1 MLDKWKRCIFVT
13 LDRLYSNNSVITMN
27 KIITFAALAAFL
39 TAGNLC
45 AKDNAKERWMDP
57 DITRVNT
64 LAPRASFFAFESEAL
79 AKDGDK
85 SQSNRFLSL
94 EGLWNFHFVKNHN
107 EAPKGFYAIGY
118 DDTDWVQFPVPGL
131 FELNGY
137 GDIIYK
143 NIGYAWATQFT
154 PNPPYIEE
162 KNNYTGSYRREVEV
176 PAEWKGQNIIM
187 YVGSATSNLT
197 LWVNGKEVGYSEDS
211 KDAAEF
217 DVTKYLKPGEK
228 NLICM
233 QVMRWCDGSYGED
246 QDFWRFTGIARE
258 VYLYARAKSHVEDI
272 HIGQGLSDDF
282 KNGKLSVQLTTVAAK
297 GKTVKLTLADMNG
310 KEVWHKT
317 EKLASAEVSYN
328 AEIPGIAAWTAETP
342 NLYTLDVTLSD
353 GNGVIE
359 SLRQRV
365 GFRNIEIKNAQVLL
379 NGQPI
384 LIKGAN
390 RHEMDPEGGYVI
402 SREQMLEDIRT
413 MKKLN
418 INAVRTSHY
427 PCDPYFYD
435 LCDEYGIYVCA
446 EANFESHGMGY
457 DKTRLAQNPDFRK
470 AIVERNICNVEI
482 QKNHP
487 SIIFWS
493 MGNESGHGDNFK
505 DAYHAIKA
513 LDNTRP
519 VQYERAG
526 LAKETDVYCPMY
538 YEYRDC
544 ENYSKSNA
552 NRPLIQCEY
561 AHAMG
566 NSMGGFMHYMELIR
580 KYPKYQGGFIWDMV
594 DQAVR
599 GKSKVTGKQ
608 IWMYGGDSGR
618 YPASDHN
625 FNCNGIVAPDRSFH
639 PHAYEVQYGYQDYWV
654 KGIDLNAGT
663 VSVYNEKFF
672 TGSDNI
678 RMFVSTLV
686 DGKQVNKQVLDKIE
700 LSQQQTTAVKIDT
713 EVIKAALESNPGKDV
728 MLNVEFVLS
737 NDDNMLP
744 AGYVVAHGQLPLQD
758 AYAVQPIAAQKSECC
773 ANGSVEVD
781 SMLACYELTAKGM
794 TVTINRHTGMIDYL
808 DVHGTPMLADGYG
821 VVPNFWRA
829 PTDNDYGGGAGVQKH
844 VMAWRSTEY
853 ALKSIALKQ
862 EEKSVCVTANMNIVG
877 LEANLTLTYILY
889 GDGELVV
896 KEHLD
901 VNEEARNKP
910 MPTRFGMQWVM
921 PEEYAEVKYYGRGPI
936 ENYSDRKESQH
947 LGIFTQ
953 SVADQYHPYIR
964 PQESGNHCDVR
975 YWQVLNVKG
984 EGLEF
989 KAHGPMEC
997 SSLNYFPSDLDDGK
1011 DKNARQSH
1019 SGDLVPRNLTITQI
1033 AQTQMGLGCVNSWGA
1048 WAENQ
1053 YLLGWKDREF
1063 IYSVKFVH

>member
-1 MLDKWKRCIFVT
+1 MKKLF
-13 LDRLYSNNSVITMN
+13 LLALL
-27 KIITFAALAAFL
+27 TFFL
-39 TAGNLC
+39 SGGNVS
-45 AKDNAKERWMDP
+45 AKDNSKEPWMDP
-57 DITRVNT
+57 YVTRVNT

-79 AKDGDK
+79 AQKGDK
-85 SQSNRFLSL
+85 SLSRRYMSL
-94 EGLWNFHFVKNHN
+94 EGMWNFHFARHHYD
-107 EAPKGFYAIGY
+107 APEGFQLPGY
-118 DDTDWVQFPVPGL
+118 NDSEWVEFPVPGL

-143 NIGYAWATQFT
+143 NIGYAWATQFK

-162 KNNYTGSYRREVEV
+162 KNNYTGSYRKEVVV
-176 PAEWKGQNIIM
+176 PADWKGQNIIM
-187 YVGSATSNLT
+187 HVGSATSNLT
-197 LWVNGKEVGYSEDS
+197 LWVNGKQVGYSEDS

-217 DVTKYLKPGEK
+217 DITRYLKPGEK

-258 VYLYARAKSHVEDI
+258 VYLYARPKAHLQDI
-272 HIGQGLSDDF
+272 HVGQDLNEDF
-282 KNGKLSVQLTTVAAK
+282 TVGKLSVALSAPSAK
-297 GKTVKLTLADMNG
+297 GKEVKLSLSDAKGTV
-310 KEVWHKT
+310 VWQKSR
-317 EKLASAEVSYN
+317 KLTSAETTF
-328 AEIPGIAAWTAETP
+328 AADIDNVKPWTAETP
-342 NLYTLDVTLSD
+342 DLYTLSVTLSD
-353 GNGVIE
+353 AKGVIE
-359 SLRQRV
+359 SIRQRV
-365 GFRNIEIKNAQVLL
+365 GFRHIEIKNAQVLL

-390 RHEMDPEGGYVI
+390 RHEMDPDGGYVI
-402 SREQMLEDIRT
+402 SRERMLEDIRV
-413 MKKLN
+413 MKELN

-457 DKTRLAQNPDFRK
+457 DRTRLAQNPDFRK
-470 AIVERNICNVEI
+470 AIVERNICNVEV

-505 DAYHAIKA
+505 EAYHAIKA

-526 LAKETDVYCPMY
+526 LAKETDIFCPMY
-538 YEYRDC
+538 YDYNDC
-544 ENYSKSNA
+544 VKYSEGNS

-566 NSMGGFMHYMELIR
+566 NSMGGFMHYMELTR
-580 KYPKYQGGFIWDMV
+580 KYPKYQGGFIWDMI

-654 KGIDLNAGT
+654 KGFDPKAGT
-663 VSVYNEKFF
+663 ISVYNEKFF
-672 TGSDNI
+672 SGSDNV
-678 RMFVSTLV
+678 RMVLTTLV
-686 DGKQVNKQVLDKIE
+686 EGRKADRQVVDNLVLP
-700 LSQQQTTAVKIDT
+700 QQKTTAVQVPA
-713 EVIKAALESNPGKDV
+713 EALNAVLVANPGKEV
-728 MLNVEFVLS
+728 LLNVEFMLK
-737 NDDNMLP
+737 NDSPLLP
-744 AGYVVAHGQLPLQD
+744 AGYVIAHQQLALQD
-758 AYAVQPIAAQKSECC
+758 PYAAQAVAETAVPASAGGE
-773 ANGSVEVD
+773 VLVD
-781 SMLACYELTAKGM
+781 SMLACYELTAGNM
-794 TVTINRHTGMIDYL
+794 TVTINRRTGMIDYL
-808 DVHGTPMLADGYG
+808 DVNGRPMLADGYG
-821 VVPNFWRA
+821 VTPNFWRA
-829 PTDNDYGGGAGVQKH
+829 PTDNDYGGGAGIIKRIQP
-844 VMAWRSTEY
+844 WRNP
-853 ALKSIALKQ
+853 AFDLKSIRLEQDGA
-862 EEKSVCVTANMNIVG
+862 SARVTASLDVVRMDASLV
-877 LEANLTLTYILY
+877 LTYILY
-889 GDGELVV
+889 VDGSLTV
-896 KEHLD
+896 KEHLN
-901 VNEEARNKP
+901 VNEDAKHKP

-921 PEEYAEVKYYGRGPI
+921 PEEYARVCYYGRGPV
-936 ENYSDRKESQH
+936 ENYIDRKESQH
-947 LGIFTQ
+947 LGIFSQ
-953 SVADQYHPYIR
+953 SVAEQYHAYIR
-964 PQESGNHCDVR
+964 PQESGNHSDVR
-975 YWQVLNVKG
+975 YWQVLNAKG

-997 SSLNYFPSDLDDGK
+997 SSLNYFPSDLDDGP

-1019 SGDLVPRNLTITQI
+1019 SGDLTPRNLTVTQV

-1048 WAENQ
+1048 WAEQ
-1053 YLLGWKDREF
+1053 EYLLGWKDRKF
-1063 IYSVKFVH
+1063 MYTVKYIK

>member
-1 MLDKWKRCIFVT
+1 MKKLF
-13 LDRLYSNNSVITMN
+13 LL
-27 KIITFAALAAFL
+27 ALLTVFL
-39 TAGNLC
+39 SGGNVS
-45 AKDNAKERWMDP
+45 AKDNSKEPWMDP
-57 DITRVNT
+57 YVTRVNT

-79 AKDGDK
+79 AQKGDK
-85 SQSNRFLSL
+85 SLSRRYMSL
-94 EGLWNFHFVKNHN
+94 EGMWNFHFARHHYD
-107 EAPKGFYAIGY
+107 APEGFQLPGY
-118 DDTDWVQFPVPGL
+118 NDSEWVEFPVPGL

-143 NIGYAWATQFT
+143 NIGYAWATQFK

-162 KNNYTGSYRREVEV
+162 KNNYTGSYRKEVVV
-176 PAEWKGQNIIM
+176 PADWKGQNIIM
-187 YVGSATSNLT
+187 HVGSATSNLT
-197 LWVNGKEVGYSEDS
+197 LWVNGKQVGYSEDS

-217 DVTKYLKPGEK
+217 DITRYLKPGEK

-258 VYLYARAKSHVEDI
+258 VYLYARPKAHLQDI
-272 HIGQGLSDDF
+272 HVGQDLNEDF
-282 KNGKLSVQLTTVAAK
+282 TVGKLSVALSAPSAK
-297 GKTVKLTLADMNG
+297 GKEVKLSLSDAKGTV
-310 KEVWHKT
+310 VWQ
-317 EKLASAEVSYN
+317 ENRKLTSAETTF
-328 AEIPGIAAWTAETP
+328 AADIDNVKPWTAETP
-342 NLYTLDVTLSD
+342 DLYTLSVTLSD
-353 GNGVIE
+353 AKGVIE
-359 SLRQRV
+359 SVRQRV
-365 GFRNIEIKNAQVLL
+365 GFRHIEIKNAQVLL

-390 RHEMDPEGGYVI
+390 RHEMDPDGGYVI
-402 SREQMLEDIRT
+402 SREQMLEDIRV
-413 MKKLN
+413 MKELN

-457 DKTRLAQNPDFRK
+457 DRTRLAQNPDFRK
-470 AIVERNICNVEI
+470 AIVERNICNVEV

-505 DAYHAIKA
+505 EAYHAIKA

-526 LAKETDVYCPMY
+526 LAKETDIFCPMY
-538 YEYRDC
+538 YDYNDC
-544 ENYSKSNA
+544 AKYSEGNS

-566 NSMGGFMHYMELIR
+566 NSMGGFMHYMELTR
-580 KYPKYQGGFIWDMV
+580 KYPKYQGGFIWDMI

-654 KGIDLNAGT
+654 KGFDPKAGT
-663 VSVYNEKFF
+663 ISVYNEKFF
-672 TGSDNI
+672 SGSDNV
-678 RMFVSTLV
+678 RMVLTTLV
-686 DGKQVNKQVLDKIE
+686 EGRKADRQVVDNLVLP
-700 LSQQQTTAVKIDT
+700 QQKTTAVQVPA
-713 EVIKAALESNPGKDV
+713 EALNALLVANPGKEV
-728 MLNVEFVLS
+728 LLNVEFMLK
-737 NDDNMLP
+737 NDSPLLP
-744 AGYVVAHGQLPLQD
+744 AGYVIAHQQLALQ
-758 AYAVQPIAAQKSECC
+758 APYAAQAVAETAVPAS
-773 ANGSVEVD
+773 AGGQVLVD
-781 SMLACYELTAKGM
+781 SMLACFELTAGNM
-794 TVTINRHTGMIDYL
+794 TVTINRRTGMIDYL
-808 DVHGTPMLADGYG
+808 DVNGRPMLADGYG
-821 VVPNFWRA
+821 VTPNFWRA
-829 PTDNDYGGGAGVQKH
+829 PTDNDYGGGAGIIKRIQP
-844 VMAWRSTEY
+844 WRNP
-853 ALKSIALKQ
+853 AFDLKSIRLEQDGA
-862 EEKSVCVTANMNIVG
+862 SARVTANLDVVRMDASLV
-877 LEANLTLTYILY
+877 LTYILY
-889 GDGELVV
+889 ADGSLTV
-896 KEHLD
+896 KEHLN
-901 VNEEARNKP
+901 VNEDAKHKP

-921 PEEYAEVKYYGRGPI
+921 PEEYAQVCYYGRGPV
-936 ENYSDRKESQH
+936 ENYIDRKESQH
-947 LGIFTQ
+947 LGIFSQ
-953 SVADQYHPYIR
+953 SVAEQYHAYIR
-964 PQESGNHCDVR
+964 PQESGNHSDVR
-975 YWQVLNVKG
+975 YWQVLNAKG

-997 SSLNYFPSDLDDGK
+997 SSLNYFPSDLDDGP

-1019 SGDLVPRNLTITQI
+1019 SGDLTPRNLTVTQV

-1048 WAENQ
+1048 WAEQ
-1053 YLLGWKDREF
+1053 EYLLGWKDREF
-1063 IYSVKFVH
+1063 MYTVKYIK

>member
-1 MLDKWKRCIFVT
+1 MKKLF
-13 LDRLYSNNSVITMN
+13 LL
-27 KIITFAALAAFL
+27 ALLTVFL
-39 TAGNLC
+39 SGGNVY
-45 AKDNAKERWMDP
+45 AKDNSKEPWMDP
-57 DITRVNT
+57 YVTRVNT

-79 AKDGDK
+79 AQKGDK
-85 SQSNRFLSL
+85 SLSRRYMSL
-94 EGLWNFHFVKNHN
+94 EGMWNFHFARHHYD
-107 EAPKGFYAIGY
+107 APEGFQLPGY
-118 DDTDWVQFPVPGL
+118 NDSEWVEFPVPGL

-162 KNNYTGSYRREVEV
+162 KNNYTGSYRKEVVV
-176 PAEWKGQNIIM
+176 PADWKGQNIIM
-187 YVGSATSNLT
+187 HVGSATSNLT
-197 LWVNGKEVGYSEDS
+197 LWVNGKQVGYSEDS

-217 DVTKYLKPGEK
+217 DITRYLKPGEK

-258 VYLYARAKSHVEDI
+258 VYLYARPKAHLQDI
-272 HIGQGLSDDF
+272 HIGQDLNEDF
-282 KNGKLSVQLTTVAAK
+282 TVGKLSVALSAPSAK
-297 GKTVKLTLADMNG
+297 GKEVKLSLSDAKGTV
-310 KEVWHKT
+310 VWQ
-317 EKLASAEVSYN
+317 ENRKLTSAE
-328 AEIPGIAAWTAETP
+328 ATFAADIDNVKPWTAEP
-342 NLYTLDVTLSD
+342 PDLYTLSITLSD
-353 GNGVIE
+353 AKGVIE
-359 SLRQRV
+359 SVRQRV
-365 GFRNIEIKNAQVLL
+365 GFRHIEIKNAQVLL

-390 RHEMDPEGGYVI
+390 RHEMDPDGGYVI
-402 SREQMLEDIRT
+402 SRERMLEDIRV
-413 MKKLN
+413 MKELN

-457 DKTRLAQNPDFRK
+457 DRTRLAQNPDFRK
-470 AIVERNICNVEI
+470 AIVERNICNVEV

-505 DAYHAIKA
+505 EAYHAIKA

-526 LAKETDVYCPMY
+526 LAKETDIFCPMY
-538 YEYRDC
+538 YDYNDC
-544 ENYSKSNA
+544 VKYSEGNS

-566 NSMGGFMHYMELIR
+566 NSMGGFMHYMELTR
-580 KYPKYQGGFIWDMV
+580 KYPKYQGGFIWDMI

-654 KGIDLNAGT
+654 KGFDPKAGT
-663 VSVYNEKFF
+663 ISVYNEKFF
-672 TGSDNI
+672 SGSDNV
-678 RMFVSTLV
+678 RMVLTTLV
-686 DGKQVNKQVLDKIE
+686 EGRKADRQVVDNLVLP
-700 LSQQQTTAVKIDT
+700 QQKTTAVQVPA
-713 EVIKAALESNPGKDV
+713 EALNALLVANPGKEV
-728 MLNVEFVLS
+728 LLNVEFMLK
-737 NDDNMLP
+737 NDSPLLP
-744 AGYVVAHGQLPLQD
+744 AGYVIAHQQLALQD
-758 AYAVQPIAAQKSECC
+758 PYAAQAVAETAVPASAGGE
-773 ANGSVEVD
+773 VLVD
-781 SMLACYELTAKGM
+781 SMLACYELTAGNM
-794 TVTINRHTGMIDYL
+794 TVTINRRTGMIDYL
-808 DVHGTPMLADGYG
+808 DVNGRPMLADGYG
-821 VVPNFWRA
+821 VTPNFWRP
-829 PTDNDYGGGAGVQKH
+829 PTDNDYGGGAGIINRIQP
-844 VMAWRSTEY
+844 WRNPAFE
-853 ALKSIALKQ
+853 LKSIRLEQDGA
-862 EEKSVCVTANMNIVG
+862 SARVTANLDVVRMDASLV
-877 LEANLTLTYILY
+877 LTYILY
-889 GDGELVV
+889 ADGSLTV
-896 KEHLD
+896 KEHLN
-901 VNEEARNKP
+901 VNEEAKHKP

-921 PEEYAEVKYYGRGPI
+921 PEEYTQVCYYGRGPV
-936 ENYSDRKESQH
+936 ENYIDRKESQH
-947 LGIFTQ
+947 LGIFSQ
-953 SVADQYHPYIR
+953 SVAEQYHAYIR
-964 PQESGNHCDVR
+964 PQESGNHSDVR
-975 YWQVLNVKG
+975 YWQVLNAKG

-997 SSLNYFPSDLDDGK
+997 SSLNYFPSDLDDGP

-1019 SGDLVPRNLTITQI
+1019 SGDLTPRNLTVTQV

-1048 WAENQ
+1048 WAEQ
-1053 YLLGWKDREF
+1053 EYLLGWKDREF
-1063 IYSVKFVH
+1063 MYTVKYIK

>member
-1 MLDKWKRCIFVT
+1 MKKLF
-13 LDRLYSNNSVITMN
+13 LL
-27 KIITFAALAAFL
+27 ALL
-39 TAGNLC
+39 TAFISGGSVS
-45 AKDNAKERWMDP
+45 AKDNSKEPWMDP
-57 DITRVNT
+57 NVTRVNT
-64 LAPRASFFAFESEAL
+64 LAPRASFFAFETEAL
-79 AKDGDK
+79 ADKGDK
-85 SQSNRFLSL
+85 ALSQRYMSL
-94 EGLWNFHFVKNHN
+94 EGNWNFHFARHHYD
-107 EAPKGFYAIGY
+107 APENFYLPGY
-118 DDTDWVQFPVPGL
+118 NDSEWVEFPVPGL

-162 KNNYTGSYRREVEV
+162 KNNYTGSYRKEFVI
-176 PAEWKGQNIIM
+176 PADWKGQNVIM
-187 YVGSATSNLT
+187 HVGSATSNLT
-197 LWVNGKEVGYSEDS
+197 LWVNGKQVGYSEDS

-217 DVTKYLKPGEK
+217 DITRYLKLGEK

-258 VYLYARAKSHVEDI
+258 VYLYARPKACLQDI
-272 HIGQGLSDDF
+272 HIGQDLNADF
-282 KNGKLSVQLTTVAAK
+282 TVGKLSVALSAPNAK
-297 GKTVKLTLADMNG
+297 GKNIKLSLCDAKG
-310 KEVWHKT
+310 AIVW
-317 EKLASAEVSYN
+317 EQSGRLDAAETTFTTDVN
-328 AEIPGIAAWTAETP
+328 NVMPWTAETP
-342 NLYTLDVTLSD
+342 NLYTLSVTLSD
-353 GNGVIE
+353 AKGVIE
-359 SLRQRV
+359 SIRQRV
-365 GFRNIEIKNAQVLL
+365 GFRHVEIKGGQVLL

-390 RHEMDPEGGYVI
+390 RHEMDPDGGYVI
-402 SREQMLEDIRT
+402 SRERMLDDIRV

-457 DKTRLAQNPDFRK
+457 DRTRLAQNPDFRK

-526 LAKETDVYCPMY
+526 LAKETDVFCPMY

-544 ENYSKSNA
+544 EKYSQSNPA
-552 NRPLIQCEY
+552 RPLVQCEY

-580 KYPKYQGGFIWDMV
+580 KYPHYQGGFIWDMV

-599 GKSKVTGKQ
+599 GTSKVTGKQ

-618 YPASDHN
+618 YPATDHN

-639 PHAYEVQYGYQDYWV
+639 PHAYEVAYGYQDYWV

-672 TGSDNI
+672 SGSDNI

-686 DGKQVNKQVLDKIE
+686 DGKQVNRQVLDKVE
-700 LSQQQTTAVKIDT
+700 LPQQQTTPVKINT
-713 EVIKAALESNPGKDV
+713 NVIKEVLEANPGKDV

-758 AYAVQPIAAQKSECC
+758 AHAVQPIAAHKEECC
-773 ANGSVEVD
+773 IAGTVKVD

-794 TVTINRHTGMIDYL
+794 TVTINRRTGMIDYV
-808 DVHGTPMLADGYG
+808 DVNGKPMLADGHG
-821 VVPNFWRA
+821 VLPNFWRA
-829 PTDNDYGGGAGVQKH
+829 PTDNDYGGGAGIINRVQ
-844 VMAWRSTEY
+844 AWRNPTF
-853 ALKSIALKQ
+853 ALKSISMVQDQA
-862 EEKSVCVTANMNIVG
+862 SARVTAKMDIVRMD
-877 LEANLTLTYILY
+877 ASLTLTYILY
-889 GDGELVV
+889 ADGNLTV
-896 KEHLD
+896 KEYLD
-901 VNEEARNKP
+901 VNEEAKHKP

-921 PEEYAEVKYYGRGPI
+921 PKEYDMVNYYGRGPE
-936 ENYSDRKESQH
+936 ENYIDRKESQH

-953 SVADQYHPYIR
+953 NVAEQYHAYIR

-997 SSLNYFPSDLDDGK
+997 SSLNFFPSDLDDGP

-1019 SGDLVPRNLTITQI
+1019 SGDLTPCNLTVTQV

-1048 WAENQ
+1048 WPEGE

-1063 IYSVKFVH
+1063 VYTVKYVGGI

>member
-1 MLDKWKRCIFVT
+1 MRKVFLAS
-13 LDRLYSNNSVITMN
+13 LL
-27 KIITFAALAAFL
+27 ALVL
-39 TAGNLC
+39 AGNHAY
-45 AKDNAKERWMDP
+45 AKDNSKEPWMDP
-57 DITRVNT
+57 YVTRVNT
-64 LAPRASFFAFESEAL
+64 LAPHASFFAFESEAL
-79 AKDGDK
+79 AQKGDK
-85 SQSNRFLSL
+85 KLSDRYMSL
-94 EGLWNFHFVKNHN
+94 EGMWNFNFVKDHDK
-107 EAPKGFYAIGY
+107 APKNFFAIDY
-118 DDTDWVQFPVPGL
+118 DDSGWVEFPVPGL

-162 KNNYTGSYRREVEV
+162 KNNYTGSYRKVVEV
-176 PAEWKGQNIIM
+176 PANWKGQNIVM

-197 LWVNGKEVGYSEDS
+197 LWINGKEVGYSEDS

-217 DVTKYLKPGEK
+217 DITKYLKPGEK

-258 VYLYARAKSHVEDI
+258 VYLYARPKAHIEDI
-272 HIGQGLSDDF
+272 HIGQGLSEDF
-282 KNGKLSVQLTTVAAK
+282 ATGKLSVQLTAQAAK
-297 GKTVKLTLADMNG
+297 GKTVKLALTDKAG
-310 KEVWHKT
+310 KEIWQAT
-317 EKLASAEVSYN
+317 EKLTSNEASFSTNINNVK
-328 AEIPGIAAWTAETP
+328 AWTAETP
-342 NLYTLDVTLSD
+342 NLYTLSVTLSD
-353 GNGVIE
+353 ANGVIE

-365 GFRNIEIKNAQVLL
+365 GFRNVEIKNAQVLL

-390 RHEMDPEGGYVI
+390 RHEIDPDGGYVM
-402 SREQMLEDIRT
+402 SRERMLDDILT

-457 DKTRLAQNPDFRK
+457 DRTRLAQNPDFRK

-505 DAYHAIKA
+505 EAYHAIKA

-526 LAKETDVYCPMY
+526 LAKETDIFCPMY
-538 YEYRDC
+538 YTYREC
-544 ENYSKSNA
+544 ENYSKSDA

-566 NSMGGFMHYMELIR
+566 NSMGGFMLYMDLIR

-599 GKSKVTGKQ
+599 GKSKVTGNQ

-654 KGIDLNAGT
+654 KDVNLEQGT
-663 VSVYNEKFF
+663 ISIYNEKFF
-672 TGSDNI
+672 TGSDYI
-678 RMFVSTLV
+678 RMLVSVLV
-686 DGKQVNKQVLDKIE
+686 DGKQVYKQNIEQVNLPQQKTTPIKIN
-700 LSQQQTTAVKIDT
+700 ANA
-713 EVIKAALESNPGKDV
+713 IKAALGNSPAGDV
-728 MLNVEFVLS
+728 MINVEFILS
-737 NDDNMLP
+737 NDHNMLP
-744 AGYVVAHGQLPLQD
+744 AGYVVAHQQLPLQD
-758 AYAVQPIAAQKSECC
+758 AYATQTIALDNCEE
-773 ANGSVEVD
+773 GIEGTVEVD
-781 SMLACYELTAKGM
+781 SMLACYEMTAQDM
-794 TVTINRHTGMIDYL
+794 AVTINRHTGMIDYV
-808 DVHGTPMLADGYG
+808 DVHGKPVLADGHS
-821 VVPNFWRA
+821 VEPNFWRA
-829 PTDNDYGGGAGVQKH
+829 PTDNDYGGGAGIQSRI
-844 VMAWRSTEY
+844 MAWRNPMFN
-853 ALKSIALKQ
+853 LKSINMDQ
-862 EEKSVCVTANMNIVG
+862 DEKRACVTANINIAG
-877 LEANLTLTYILY
+877 LEASLTITYTLYADGNLTI
-889 GDGELVV
+889 
-896 KEHLD
+896 KEALD
-901 VNEEARNKP
+901 VNEEARHKP
-910 MPTRFGMQWVM
+910 MPSRFGMQWVM
-921 PEEYAEVKYYGRGPI
+921 PKEYDMVNYYGRGPE
-936 ENYSDRKESQH
+936 ENYIDRKESQH
-947 LGIFTQ
+947 LGIFKQ
-953 SVADQYHPYIR
+953 SVAEQYHPYVR
-964 PQESGNHCDVR
+964 PQESGNHCDIR
-975 YWQVLNVKG
+975 YWRVLNAKG

-989 KAHGPMEC
+989 KAHAPMEC
-997 SSLNYFPSDLDDGK
+997 SSLNYFPSDLDDGR

-1019 SGDLVPRNLTITQI
+1019 SGDLTPRNLTITQV

-1048 WAENQ
+1048 WAEGQ

-1063 IYSVKFVH
+1063 IYTVKYIK

>member
-1 MLDKWKRCIFVT
+1 MKKLF
-13 LDRLYSNNSVITMN
+13 LL
-27 KIITFAALAAFL
+27 ALLTVFL
-39 TAGNLC
+39 SGGNVS
-45 AKDNAKERWMDP
+45 AKDNSKEPWMDP
-57 DITRVNT
+57 YVTRVNT

-79 AKDGDK
+79 AQKGDK
-85 SQSNRFLSL
+85 SLSRRYMSL
-94 EGLWNFHFVKNHN
+94 EGMWNFHFARHHYD
-107 EAPKGFYAIGY
+107 APEGFQLPGY
-118 DDTDWVQFPVPGL
+118 NDSEWVEFPVPGL

-143 NIGYAWATQFT
+143 NIGYAWATQFK

-162 KNNYTGSYRREVEV
+162 KNNYTGSYRKEVVV
-176 PAEWKGQNIIM
+176 PADWKGQNIIM
-187 YVGSATSNLT
+187 HVGSATSNLT
-197 LWVNGKEVGYSEDS
+197 LWVNGKQVGYSEDS

-217 DVTKYLKPGEK
+217 DITRYLKPGEK

-258 VYLYARAKSHVEDI
+258 VYLYARPKAHLQDI
-272 HIGQGLSDDF
+272 HVGQDLNEDF
-282 KNGKLSVQLTTVAAK
+282 TVGKLSVALSAPSAK
-297 GKTVKLTLADMNG
+297 GKEVKLSLSDAKGTV
-310 KEVWHKT
+310 VWQ
-317 EKLASAEVSYN
+317 ESRKLTSAETTF
-328 AEIPGIAAWTAETP
+328 AADIDNVKPWTAETP
-342 NLYTLDVTLSD
+342 DLYTLSVTLSD
-353 GNGVIE
+353 ARGVIE
-359 SLRQRV
+359 SIRQRV
-365 GFRNIEIKNAQVLL
+365 GFRHIEIKNAQVLL

-390 RHEMDPEGGYVI
+390 RHEMDPDGGYVI
-402 SREQMLEDIRT
+402 SRERMLEDILV
-413 MKKLN
+413 MKELN

-457 DKTRLAQNPDFRK
+457 DRTRLAQNPDFRK
-470 AIVERNICNVEI
+470 AIVERNICNVEV

-505 DAYHAIKA
+505 EAYHAIKA

-526 LAKETDVYCPMY
+526 LAKETDIFCPMY
-538 YEYRDC
+538 YDYNDC
-544 ENYSKSNA
+544 VKYSEGNS

-566 NSMGGFMHYMELIR
+566 NSMGGFMHYMELTR
-580 KYPKYQGGFIWDMV
+580 KYPKYQGGFIWDMI

-654 KGIDLNAGT
+654 KGFDPKAGT
-663 VSVYNEKFF
+663 ISVYNEKFF
-672 TGSDNI
+672 SGSDNV
-678 RMFVSTLV
+678 RMVLTTLV
-686 DGKQVNKQVLDKIE
+686 EGRKADRQVVDNLVLP
-700 LSQQQTTAVKIDT
+700 QQKTTAVQVPA
-713 EVIKAALESNPGKDV
+713 EALNAALVANPGKEV
-728 MLNVEFVLS
+728 LLNVEFMLK
-737 NDDNMLP
+737 NDSPLLP
-744 AGYVVAHGQLPLQD
+744 AGYVIAHQQLALQD
-758 AYAVQPIAAQKSECC
+758 PYAAQAVAETAVPASAGGE
-773 ANGSVEVD
+773 VLVD
-781 SMLACYELTAKGM
+781 SMLACYELTAGNM
-794 TVTINRHTGMIDYL
+794 TVTINRRTGMIDYL
-808 DVHGTPMLADGYG
+808 DVNGRPMLADAYG
-821 VVPNFWRA
+821 VTPNFWRA
-829 PTDNDYGGGAGVQKH
+829 PTDNDYGGGAGIIKRIQP
-844 VMAWRSTEY
+844 WRNP
-853 ALKSIALKQ
+853 AFDLKSIRLEQDGA
-862 EEKSVCVTANMNIVG
+862 SARVTANLDVVRMDASLV
-877 LEANLTLTYILY
+877 LTYILY
-889 GDGELVV
+889 ADGSLTV

-901 VNEEARNKP
+901 VNEDAKHKP

-921 PEEYAEVKYYGRGPI
+921 PEEYAQVCYYGRGPV
-936 ENYSDRKESQH
+936 ENYIDRKESQH
-947 LGIFTQ
+947 LGIFSQ
-953 SVADQYHPYIR
+953 SVAEQYHAYIR
-964 PQESGNHCDVR
+964 PQESGNHSDVR
-975 YWQVLNVKG
+975 YWQVLNAKG

-997 SSLNYFPSDLDDGK
+997 SSLNYFPSDLDDGP

-1019 SGDLVPRNLTITQI
+1019 SGDLTPRNLTVTQV

-1048 WAENQ
+1048 WAEQ
-1053 YLLGWKDREF
+1053 EYLLGWKDREF
-1063 IYSVKFVH
+1063 MYTVKYIK

>member
-1 MLDKWKRCIFVT
+1 MKKLF
-13 LDRLYSNNSVITMN
+13 LLALL
-27 KIITFAALAAFL
+27 TFFL
-39 TAGNLC
+39 SGGNVS
-45 AKDNAKERWMDP
+45 AKDNSKEPWMDP
-57 DITRVNT
+57 YVTRVNT

-79 AKDGDK
+79 AQKGVK
-85 SQSNRFLSL
+85 SLSRRYMSL
-94 EGLWNFHFVKNHN
+94 EGMWNFHFARHHYD
-107 EAPKGFYAIGY
+107 APEGFQLPGY
-118 DDTDWVQFPVPGL
+118 NDSEWVEFPVPGL

-143 NIGYAWATQFT
+143 NIGYAWATQFK

-162 KNNYTGSYRREVEV
+162 KNNYTGSYRKEVVV
-176 PAEWKGQNIIM
+176 PADWKGQNIIM
-187 YVGSATSNLT
+187 HVGSATSNLT
-197 LWVNGKEVGYSEDS
+197 LWVNGKQVGYSEDS

-217 DVTKYLKPGEK
+217 DITRYLKPGEK

-258 VYLYARAKSHVEDI
+258 VYLYARPKAHLQDI
-272 HIGQGLSDDF
+272 HIGQDLNEDF
-282 KNGKLSVQLTTVAAK
+282 TVGKLSVALSAPSAK
-297 GKTVKLTLADMNG
+297 GKEVKLSLSDAKGTV
-310 KEVWHKT
+310 VWQ
-317 EKLASAEVSYN
+317 ESRKLTSAE
-328 AEIPGIAAWTAETP
+328 ATFAADIDNVKPWTAETP
-342 NLYTLDVTLSD
+342 DLYTLSVTLSD
-353 GNGVIE
+353 AKGVIE
-359 SLRQRV
+359 SIRQRV
-365 GFRNIEIKNAQVLL
+365 GFRHIEIKNAQVLL

-390 RHEMDPEGGYVI
+390 RHEMDPDGGYVI
-402 SREQMLEDIRT
+402 SRERMLEDIRV
-413 MKKLN
+413 MKELN

-457 DKTRLAQNPDFRK
+457 DRTRLAQNPDFRK
-470 AIVERNICNVEI
+470 AIVERNICNVEV

-505 DAYHAIKA
+505 EAYHAIKA

-526 LAKETDVYCPMY
+526 LAKETDIFCPMY
-538 YEYRDC
+538 YDYNDC
-544 ENYSKSNA
+544 VKYSEGNS

-566 NSMGGFMHYMELIR
+566 NSMGGFMHYMELTR
-580 KYPKYQGGFIWDMV
+580 KYPKYQGGFIWDMI

-654 KGIDLNAGT
+654 KGFDPKAGT
-663 VSVYNEKFF
+663 ISVYNEKFF
-672 TGSDNI
+672 SGSDNV
-678 RMFVSTLV
+678 RMVLTTLV
-686 DGKQVNKQVLDKIE
+686 EGRKADRQVVDNLVLP
-700 LSQQQTTAVKIDT
+700 QQKTTAVQVPA
-713 EVIKAALESNPGKDV
+713 EALNAALVANPGKEV
-728 MLNVEFVLS
+728 LLNVEFMLK
-737 NDDNMLP
+737 NDSPLLP
-744 AGYVVAHGQLPLQD
+744 AGYVIAHQQLALQD
-758 AYAVQPIAAQKSECC
+758 PYAAQAVAETAVPAS
-773 ANGSVEVD
+773 AGGQVLVD
-781 SMLACYELTAKGM
+781 SMLACYELTAGNM
-794 TVTINRHTGMIDYL
+794 TVTINRRTGMIDYL
-808 DVHGTPMLADGYG
+808 DVNGRPMLADGYG
-821 VVPNFWRA
+821 VTPNFWRA
-829 PTDNDYGGGAGVQKH
+829 PTDNDYGGGAGIINRIQS
-844 VMAWRSTEY
+844 WRNPAFE
-853 ALKSIALKQ
+853 LKSIRLEQDGA
-862 EEKSVCVTANMNIVG
+862 SARVTANLDVVRMDASLV
-877 LEANLTLTYILY
+877 LTYILY
-889 GDGELVV
+889 ADGSLTV

-901 VNEEARNKP
+901 VNEDAKHKP

-921 PEEYAEVKYYGRGPI
+921 PEEYAQVCYYGRGPV
-936 ENYSDRKESQH
+936 ENYIDRKESQH
-947 LGIFTQ
+947 LGIFSQ
-953 SVADQYHPYIR
+953 SVAEQYHAYIR
-964 PQESGNHCDVR
+964 PQESGNHSDVR
-975 YWQVLNVKG
+975 YWQVLNAKG

-997 SSLNYFPSDLDDGK
+997 SSLNYFPSDLDDGP

-1019 SGDLVPRNLTITQI
+1019 SGDLTPRNLTVTQV

-1048 WAENQ
+1048 WAEQ
-1053 YLLGWKDREF
+1053 EYLLGWKDREF
-1063 IYSVKFVH
+1063 MYTVKYIK

>member
-1 MLDKWKRCIFVT
+1 MKKLF
-13 LDRLYSNNSVITMN
+13 LL
-27 KIITFAALAAFL
+27 ALLTVFL
-39 TAGNLC
+39 SGGNVS
-45 AKDNAKERWMDP
+45 AKDNSKEPWMDP
-57 DITRVNT
+57 YVTRVNT

-79 AKDGDK
+79 AQKGDK
-85 SQSNRFLSL
+85 SLSRRYMSL
-94 EGLWNFHFVKNHN
+94 EGMWNFHFARHHYD
-107 EAPKGFYAIGY
+107 APEGFQLPGY
-118 DDTDWVQFPVPGL
+118 NDSEWVEFPVPGL

-162 KNNYTGSYRREVEV
+162 KNNYTGSYRKEVVV
-176 PAEWKGQNIIM
+176 PADWKGQNIIM
-187 YVGSATSNLT
+187 HVGSATSNLT
-197 LWVNGKEVGYSEDS
+197 LWVNGKQVGYSEDS

-217 DVTKYLKPGEK
+217 DITRYLKPGEK

-258 VYLYARAKSHVEDI
+258 VYLYARPKAHLQDI
-272 HIGQGLSDDF
+272 HVGQDLNGDF
-282 KNGKLSVQLTTVAAK
+282 TVGKLSVALSAPSAK
-297 GKTVKLTLADMNG
+297 GKEVKLSLSDAKGTV
-310 KEVWHKT
+310 VWQ
-317 EKLASAEVSYN
+317 ESRKLTSAE
-328 AEIPGIAAWTAETP
+328 ATFAADIDNVKPWTAETP
-342 NLYTLDVTLSD
+342 DLYTLSVTLSD
-353 GNGVIE
+353 AKGVIE
-359 SLRQRV
+359 SIRQRV
-365 GFRNIEIKNAQVLL
+365 GFRHIEIKNAQVLL

-390 RHEMDPEGGYVI
+390 RHEMDPDGGYVI
-402 SREQMLEDIRT
+402 SRERMLEDIRV
-413 MKKLN
+413 MKELN

-457 DKTRLAQNPDFRK
+457 DRTRLAQNPDFRK
-470 AIVERNICNVEI
+470 AIVERNICNVEV

-505 DAYHAIKA
+505 EAYHAIKA

-526 LAKETDVYCPMY
+526 LAKETDIFCPMY
-538 YEYRDC
+538 YDYNDC
-544 ENYSKSNA
+544 VKYSEGNS

-566 NSMGGFMHYMELIR
+566 NSMGGFMHYMELTR
-580 KYPKYQGGFIWDMV
+580 KYPKYQGGFIWDMI

-654 KGIDLNAGT
+654 KGFDPKAGT
-663 VSVYNEKFF
+663 ISVYNEKFF
-672 TGSDNI
+672 SGSDNV
-678 RMFVSTLV
+678 RMVLTTLV
-686 DGKQVNKQVLDKIE
+686 EGRKADRQVVDNLVLP
-700 LSQQQTTAVKIDT
+700 QQKTTAVQVPA
-713 EVIKAALESNPGKDV
+713 EALNAALVANPGKEV
-728 MLNVEFVLS
+728 LLNVEFMLK
-737 NDDNMLP
+737 NDSPLLP
-744 AGYVVAHGQLPLQD
+744 AGYVIAHQQLALQD
-758 AYAVQPIAAQKSECC
+758 PYAAQAVAETAVPASAGGE
-773 ANGSVEVD
+773 VLVD
-781 SMLACYELTAKGM
+781 SMLACYELTAGNM
-794 TVTINRHTGMIDYL
+794 AVTINRRTGMIDYL
-808 DVHGTPMLADGYG
+808 DVNGRPMLADGYG
-821 VVPNFWRA
+821 VTPNFWRA
-829 PTDNDYGGGAGVQKH
+829 PTDNDYGGGAGIINRIQP
-844 VMAWRSTEY
+844 WRNP
-853 ALKSIALKQ
+853 AFDLKSIRLEQDGA
-862 EEKSVCVTANMNIVG
+862 SARVTANLDVVRMDASLV
-877 LEANLTLTYILY
+877 LTYILY
-889 GDGELVV
+889 ADGSLTV

-901 VNEEARNKP
+901 VNEDTKHKP

-921 PEEYAEVKYYGRGPI
+921 PEEYAQVCYYGRGPV
-936 ENYSDRKESQH
+936 ENYIDRKESQH
-947 LGIFTQ
+947 LGIFSQ
-953 SVADQYHPYIR
+953 SVAEQYHAYIR
-964 PQESGNHCDVR
+964 PQESGNHSDVR
-975 YWQVLNVKG
+975 YWQVLNAKG

-997 SSLNYFPSDLDDGK
+997 SSLNYFPSDLDDGP

-1019 SGDLVPRNLTITQI
+1019 SGDLTPRNLTVTQV

-1048 WAENQ
+1048 WPEQ
-1053 YLLGWKDREF
+1053 EYLLGWKDREF
-1063 IYSVKFVH
+1063 MYTVKYIK

>member
-1 MLDKWKRCIFVT
+1 
-13 LDRLYSNNSVITMN
+13 
-27 KIITFAALAAFL
+27 
-39 TAGNLC
+39 
-45 AKDNAKERWMDP
+45 MDP
-57 DITRVNT
+57 YVTRVNT

-79 AKDGDK
+79 AQKGDK
-85 SQSNRFLSL
+85 SLSRRYMSL
-94 EGLWNFHFVKNHN
+94 EGMWNFHFARHHYD
-107 EAPKGFYAIGY
+107 APKGFQLPGY
-118 DDTDWVQFPVPGL
+118 NDSDWVEFPVPGL

-143 NIGYAWATQFT
+143 NIGYAWATQFK

-162 KNNYTGSYRREVEV
+162 KNNYTGSYRKEVVV
-176 PAEWKGQNIIM
+176 PADWKGQNIIM
-187 YVGSATSNLT
+187 HVGSATSNLT
-197 LWVNGKEVGYSEDS
+197 LWVNGKQVGYSEDS

-217 DVTKYLKPGEK
+217 DITRYLKPGEK

-258 VYLYARAKSHVEDI
+258 VYLYARPKAHLQDI
-272 HIGQGLSDDF
+272 HIGQDLNGDF
-282 KNGKLSVQLTTVAAK
+282 TVGKLSVALSAPSAK
-297 GKTVKLTLADMNG
+297 GKEVKLSLSDAKGTV
-310 KEVWHKT
+310 VWQ
-317 EKLASAEVSYN
+317 ESQKLTSAE
-328 AEIPGIAAWTAETP
+328 ATFAADIDNVKPWTAETP
-342 NLYTLDVTLSD
+342 DLYTLSVTLSD
-353 GNGVIE
+353 AKGVIE
-359 SLRQRV
+359 SIRQRV
-365 GFRNIEIKNAQVLL
+365 GFRHIEIKNAQVLL

-390 RHEMDPEGGYVI
+390 RHEMDPDGGYVI
-402 SREQMLEDIRT
+402 SRERMLEDIRV
-413 MKKLN
+413 MKELN

-457 DKTRLAQNPDFRK
+457 DRTRLAQNPDFRK
-470 AIVERNICNVEI
+470 AIVERNICNVEV

-505 DAYHAIKA
+505 EAYHAIKA

-526 LAKETDVYCPMY
+526 LAKETDIFCPMY
-538 YEYRDC
+538 YDYNDC
-544 ENYSKSNA
+544 VKYSEGNS

-566 NSMGGFMHYMELIR
+566 NSMGGFMHYMELTR
-580 KYPKYQGGFIWDMV
+580 KYPKYQGGFIWDMI

-654 KGIDLNAGT
+654 KGFDPKAGT
-663 VSVYNEKFF
+663 ISVYNEKFF
-672 TGSDNI
+672 SGSDNV
-678 RMFVSTLV
+678 RMVLTTLV
-686 DGKQVNKQVLDKIE
+686 EGRKADRQVVDNLVLP
-700 LSQQQTTAVKIDT
+700 QQKTTAVQVPA
-713 EVIKAALESNPGKDV
+713 EALNALLVANPGKEV
-728 MLNVEFVLS
+728 LLNVEFMLK
-737 NDDNMLP
+737 NDSPLLP
-744 AGYVVAHGQLPLQD
+744 AGYVIAHQQLALQD
-758 AYAVQPIAAQKSECC
+758 PYAAQAVAETAVPASAGGE
-773 ANGSVEVD
+773 VLVD
-781 SMLACYELTAKGM
+781 SMLACFELTAGNM
-794 TVTINRHTGMIDYL
+794 TVTINRRTGMIDYL
-808 DVHGTPMLADGYG
+808 DVNGRPMLADGYG
-821 VVPNFWRA
+821 VTPNFWRA
-829 PTDNDYGGGAGVQKH
+829 PTDNDYGGGAGIIKRIQP
-844 VMAWRSTEY
+844 WRNP
-853 ALKSIALKQ
+853 AFDLKSIRLEQDGA
-862 EEKSVCVTANMNIVG
+862 SARVTANLDVVRMDASLV
-877 LEANLTLTYILY
+877 LTYILY
-889 GDGELVV
+889 ADGSLTV

-901 VNEEARNKP
+901 VNEDAKHNP

-921 PEEYAEVKYYGRGPI
+921 PEEYAQVCYYGRGPV
-936 ENYSDRKESQH
+936 ENYIDRKESQH
-947 LGIFTQ
+947 LGIFSQ
-953 SVADQYHPYIR
+953 SVAEQYHAYIR
-964 PQESGNHCDVR
+964 PQESGNHSDVR
-975 YWQVLNVKG
+975 YWQVLNAKG

-997 SSLNYFPSDLDDGK
+997 SSLNYFPSDLDDGP

-1019 SGDLVPRNLTITQI
+1019 SGDLTPRNLTVTQV

-1048 WAENQ
+1048 WAEQ
-1053 YLLGWKDREF
+1053 EYLLGWKDREF
-1063 IYSVKFVH
+1063 MYTVKYIK

>member
-1 MLDKWKRCIFVT
+1 MKKLF
-13 LDRLYSNNSVITMN
+13 LL
-27 KIITFAALAAFL
+27 AFL
-39 TAGNLC
+39 TAFFSGGDVS
-45 AKDNAKERWMDP
+45 AKDNSKEPWMDP
-57 DITRVNT
+57 YVTRVNT

-79 AKDGDK
+79 AQKGDK
-85 SQSNRFLSL
+85 SLSRRYMSL
-94 EGLWNFHFVKNHN
+94 EGMWNFHFARHHYD
-107 EAPKGFYAIGY
+107 APEGFQLPGY
-118 DDTDWVQFPVPGL
+118 NDSEWVEFPVPGL

-143 NIGYAWATQFT
+143 NIGYAWATQFK

-162 KNNYTGSYRREVEV
+162 KNNYTGSYRREVVV
-176 PAEWKGQNIIM
+176 PADWKDQNIIM
-187 YVGSATSNLT
+187 HVGSATSNLT
-197 LWVNGKEVGYSEDS
+197 LWINGKQVGYSEDS

-217 DVTKYLKPGEK
+217 DITRYLKPGEK

-258 VYLYARAKSHVEDI
+258 VYLYARPKAHLQDI
-272 HIGQGLSDDF
+272 HVGQDLNGDF
-282 KNGKLSVQLTTVAAK
+282 TVGKLSVALSAPGAK
-297 GKTVKLTLADMNG
+297 GKEVKLSLSDAKGTV
-310 KEVWHKT
+310 VWQ
-317 EKLASAEVSYN
+317 ENRKLTSAET
-328 AEIPGIAAWTAETP
+328 AFAADIDNVKPWTAETP
-342 NLYTLDVTLSD
+342 NLYTLSVTLSD
-353 GNGVIE
+353 AKGVIE
-359 SLRQRV
+359 SIRQRV
-365 GFRNIEIKNAQVLL
+365 GFRHIEIKNAQVLL

-390 RHEMDPEGGYVI
+390 RHEMDPDGGYVI
-402 SREQMLEDIRT
+402 SRERMLEDIRV
-413 MKKLN
+413 MKELN

-457 DKTRLAQNPDFRK
+457 DRTRLAQNPDFRK
-470 AIVERNICNVEI
+470 AIVERNICNVEV

-505 DAYHAIKA
+505 EAYHAIKA

-526 LAKETDVYCPMY
+526 LAKETDIFCPMY
-538 YEYRDC
+538 YDYNDC
-544 ENYSKSNA
+544 VKYSEGNS

-566 NSMGGFMHYMELIR
+566 NSMGGFMHYMELTR
-580 KYPKYQGGFIWDMV
+580 KYPKYQGGFIWDMI

-654 KGIDLNAGT
+654 KGFDPRAGT
-663 VSVYNEKFF
+663 ISVYNEKFF
-672 TGSDNI
+672 SGSDNV
-678 RMFVSTLV
+678 RMVLTTLV
-686 DGKQVNKQVLDKIE
+686 EGRKADRQVVDNLVLP
-700 LSQQQTTAVKIDT
+700 QQKTTAVQIPA
-713 EVIKAALESNPGKDV
+713 EALNAVLVANPGKEV
-728 MLNVEFVLS
+728 LLNVEFMLK
-737 NDDNMLP
+737 NDSPLLP
-744 AGYVVAHGQLPLQD
+744 AGYVIAHQQLALQD
-758 AYAVQPIAAQKSECC
+758 PYAAQAVAETAVPASAGGE
-773 ANGSVEVD
+773 VLVD
-781 SMLACYELTAKGM
+781 SMLACYELTAGNM
-794 TVTINRHTGMIDYL
+794 TVTINRRTGMIDYL
-808 DVHGTPMLADGYG
+808 DVNGRPMLADGYG
-821 VVPNFWRA
+821 VTPNFWRA
-829 PTDNDYGGGAGVQKH
+829 PTDNDYGGGAGIIKRIQP
-844 VMAWRSTEY
+844 WRNPAFE
-853 ALKSIALKQ
+853 LKSIRLEQDGTSAR
-862 EEKSVCVTANMNIVG
+862 VTASLDIVRMDAS
-877 LEANLTLTYILY
+877 LVLTYILY
-889 GDGELVV
+889 ADGSLTV

-901 VNEEARNKP
+901 VNEDAKHKP

-921 PEEYAEVKYYGRGPI
+921 PEEYAQVCYYGRGPV
-936 ENYSDRKESQH
+936 ENYIDRKESQH
-947 LGIFTQ
+947 LGIFSQ
-953 SVADQYHPYIR
+953 SVAEQYHAYIR
-964 PQESGNHCDVR
+964 PQESGNHSDVR
-975 YWQVLNVKG
+975 YWQVLNAKG

-997 SSLNYFPSDLDDGK
+997 SSLNYFPSDLDDGP

-1019 SGDLVPRNLTITQI
+1019 SGDLTPRNLTVTQV

-1048 WAENQ
+1048 WAEQ
-1053 YLLGWKDREF
+1053 EYLLGWKDREF
-1063 IYSVKFVH
+1063 MYTVKYIK